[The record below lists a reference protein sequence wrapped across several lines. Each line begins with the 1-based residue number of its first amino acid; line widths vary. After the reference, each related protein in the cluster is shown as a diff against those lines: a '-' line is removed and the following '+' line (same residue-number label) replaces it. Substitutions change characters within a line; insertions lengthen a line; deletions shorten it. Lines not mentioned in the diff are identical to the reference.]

1 MNNVP
6 VDLVVVGAGPA
17 GMAAACQARAQGLTV
32 VVLDEQP
39 ALGGQIYRRIESAPE
54 AIQHILGADYVAGRA
69 LLVNSK
75 PAVLSTS
82 PVRWSGTWPLRGNH
96 IANGHN
102 EDIVGK
108 YVVLA
113 SAMER
118 PFPIKGWTL
127 PGVMGAGAG
136 QIMLKGAGVPT
147 EPVVLAGCGPLLYLL
162 AWQYLRA
169 GVAIKAL
176 VDTTPQSAYVRA
188 LREAAGA
195 LKGWR
200 DLCQGHEAAR
210 VDQASRGQGLL
221 GRTDLAIV
229 GTMRPKAF
237 NSNIAGSARP
247 SRLLWCYCIKGGPE
261 CATQPLD
268 GRRALLEPR
277 ATLLVAAYR

>member
-69 LLVNSK
+69 LAREFKASGAIHITG
-75 PAVLSTS
+75 AV
-82 PVRWSGTWPLRGNH
+82 VWNVAASGEINY

-113 SAMER
+113 SGAMER

-136 QIMLKGAGVPT
+136 QIMLKGAGALPT

-200 DLCQGHEAAR
+200 DLAKGMK
-210 VDQASRGQGLL
+210 LL
-221 GRTDLAIV
+221 ATWQSW

-247 SRLLWCYCIKGGPE
+247 SRLLWCYCIKGWSRMRNS
-261 CATQPLD
+261 AS
-268 GRRALLEPR
+268 RRAPR
-277 ATLLVAAYR
+277 TIGAPSNFAGCRIPMSMDAWATP

>member
-1 MNNVP
+1 
-6 VDLVVVGAGPA
+6 
-17 GMAAACQARAQGLTV
+17 
-32 VVLDEQP
+32 
-39 ALGGQIYRRIESAPE
+39 
-54 AIQHILGADYVAGRA
+54 
-69 LLVNSK
+69 
-75 PAVLSTS
+75 
-82 PVRWSGTWPLRGNH
+82 
-96 IANGHN
+96 
-102 EDIVGK
+102 
-108 YVVLA
+108 
-113 SAMER
+113 MER

-136 QIMLKGAGVPT
+136 QIMLKGAGALPT

-200 DLCQGHEAAR
+200 DLAKGMKLL
-210 VDQASRGQGLL
+210 ASIKRHGVKVYSGA
-221 GRTDLAIV
+221 TDLAIV
-229 GTMRPKAF
+229 GGPCGPRHSIQT
-237 NSNIAGSARP
+237 
-247 SRLLWCYCIKGGPE
+247 SRAAHVRRVFSGVTASRGGPE